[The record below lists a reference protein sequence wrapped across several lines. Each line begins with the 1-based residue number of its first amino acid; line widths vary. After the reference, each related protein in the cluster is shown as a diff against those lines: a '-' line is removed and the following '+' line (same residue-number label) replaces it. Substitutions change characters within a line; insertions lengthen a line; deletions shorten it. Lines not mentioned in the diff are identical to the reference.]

1 MLRHFKIHT
10 LHVPQIRIMSD
21 ASSKGDEAVDTYD
34 DAFLKKIEM
43 GMLSQ
48 ISLQV
53 CQFPG
58 VIQMVDRYMHTF
70 HCYLSNKSHVM

>member
-1 MLRHFKIHT
+1 
-10 LHVPQIRIMSD
+10 MSD

-53 CQFPG
+53 CQSLFFLL
-58 VIQMVDRYMHTF
+58 I
-70 HCYLSNKSHVM
+70 NKCISVNQATTAFIVCDV

>member
-1 MLRHFKIHT
+1 
-10 LHVPQIRIMSD
+10 MSD

-53 CQFPG
+53 CQSLFFLLINKCISVNQATIA
-58 VIQMVDRYMHTF
+58 VIVCDV
-70 HCYLSNKSHVM
+70 KE